1 MRLRSLPAV
10 LALAGGLA
18 LAACA
23 EQPSASPTSTA
34 TPVHLVQGQETAR
47 GTFVGLSNHE
57 TSGHGSVFWNGSNW
71 VISLA
76 SDFAFDG
83 APDPVVGFGNN
94 GTFDNNTII
103 GPLTAD
109 TGASVYIVPASIDVG
124 RYNQIYVWCEEFAV
138 PLGAADLTLL

>member
-1 MRLRSLPAV
+1 MRLRSLPV
-10 LALAGGLA
+10 ILALAGGLA

-23 EQPSASPTSTA
+23 GQPTATPTSTA
-34 TPVHLVQGQETAR
+34 APVHLVQGQETAT

-57 TSGHGSVFWNGSNW
+57 TSGHGSVFWDGGNW

-94 GTFDNNTII
+94 GQYDTGSTI

-109 TGASVYIVPASIDVG
+109 TGASVYIVPASVDVG
-124 RYNQIYVWCEEFAV
+124 QYNQIYIWCEEFAV